1 MLPESSEVGKIWD
14 FLFQADDRE
23 ASRVLKAGCGHCG
36 GVLHSAHYGR
46 KPRGIPS
53 SLAAAGE
60 CTAFRHSF
68 CCAACRRRTTPAS
81 VRFFGR
87 RIYVGLIFVLL
98 PALLGAEGP
107 TAAAEA
113 CGKLNLSLRTLR
125 RWRRWWQEDFAGSA
139 FWRGSRG
146 RFVAGVEEAGLPLG
160 LVDSFE
166 GVDWVDRGVKALLFL
181 REWFSF
187 LILVEGDSA

>member
-1 MLPESSEVGKIWD
+1 MLPESSQVGKIWD
-14 FLFQADDRE
+14 FLLQVDSRE
-23 ASRVLKAGCGHCG
+23 ASQVRKTGCRHCG

-53 SLAAAGE
+53 ALAGAGE
-60 CTAFRHSF
+60 CAALRHSF
-68 CCAACRRRTTPAS
+68 CCAVCRRRTMPAS

-87 RIYVGLIFVLL
+87 RVYVGLIFVLL
-98 PALLGAEGP
+98 PALLGQEGP
-107 TAAAEA
+107 TAAAAA
-113 CGKLNLSLRTLR
+113 CKKLNLSLRTLR
-125 RWRRWWQEDFAGSA
+125 RWRRWWQEDFADSA

-146 RFVAGVEEAGLPLG
+146 RFAPGVEEAGLPLG

-166 GVDWVDRGVKALLFL
+166 GVDWADRVVQALLLL